1 MAKQNRNQDN
11 NRRLCSALRSGTF
24 SKAAWIET
32 ENLGIEGWASTT
44 MTKRA
49 RASGRIPSQT
59 ELGVLPSLGSVKSV
73 VPKNAASFSS
83 SPAAEEGGEDKK
95 KPSTHSAF
103 AAPRKLLAP
112 TFPRYKLPKI
122 PKVPKIPNLKFPP
135 LTPTPLW
142 PEYRLPPP
150 IITSLPNFPSTPTF
164 PFSPPSITTTP

>member
-11 NRRLCSALRSGTF
+11 NRRLCSAL
-24 SKAAWIET
+24 
-32 ENLGIEGWASTT
+32 
-44 MTKRA
+44 
-49 RASGRIPSQT
+49 RIPSQT

-73 VPKNAASFSS
+73 VQKNAASFSS
-83 SPAAEEGGEDKK
+83 SPRRSRAIFVIASLLS
-95 KPSTHSAF
+95 STHSAF

-122 PKVPKIPNLKFPP
+122 PKIPNLKFPP
-135 LTPTPLW
+135 LTPAPLW

-150 IITSLPNFPSTPTF
+150 IITSLPNFPLTPTF